1 MVLIVADLLGY
12 QLIITDTKKL
22 ENNKL
27 KTKTYTLTKVS
38 KHSQLTSTTRRD
50 TCSKHDEESSIR

>member
-27 KTKTYTLTKVS
+27 KTKTYTLAKVS
-38 KHSQLTSTTRRD
+38 KHSQLISTTRLH
-50 TCSKHDEESSIR
+50 TCSKHDEETSIS